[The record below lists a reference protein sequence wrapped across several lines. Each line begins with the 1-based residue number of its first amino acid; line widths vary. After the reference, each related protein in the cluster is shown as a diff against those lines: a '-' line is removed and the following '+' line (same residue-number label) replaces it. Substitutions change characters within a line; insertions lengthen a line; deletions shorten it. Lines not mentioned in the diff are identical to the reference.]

1 MKTILFLLNSLIL
14 SACTLVGIRQSEQP
28 DYQSLL
34 KEGRY
39 EIRLY
44 PELMI
49 AETTVA
55 GDYKIASDQSF
66 RRLAGFIFGNN
77 TKRES
82 VAMTTPVFQE
92 SVSESIAM
100 TIPVFQEAEPQAW
113 RMSFIMPKNYR
124 LETLPVPVDSNI
136 TIKKLAERKVAVI
149 SYSGSLSQD
158 AINDH
163 SSRLINWL
171 NSRSVKITSPP
182 RSAAYDPPWTIPN
195 LRRNEI
201 HIDIE

>member
-1 MKTILFLLNSLIL
+1 MKTLLFLLNSLIL

-77 TKRES
+77 TKQES
-82 VAMTTPVFQE
+82 VAMTT
-92 SVSESIAM
+92 
-100 TIPVFQEAEPQAW
+100 PVFQEAEPQAW
-113 RMSFIMPKNYR
+113 RMSFIMPENYR

-158 AINDH
+158 TINDH

-171 NSRSVKITSPP
+171 NSRSIKITSPP